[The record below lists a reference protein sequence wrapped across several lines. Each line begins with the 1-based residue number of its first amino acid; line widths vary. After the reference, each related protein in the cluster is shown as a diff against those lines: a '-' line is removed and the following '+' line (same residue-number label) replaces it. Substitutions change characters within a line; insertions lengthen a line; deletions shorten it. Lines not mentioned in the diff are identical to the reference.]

1 MTNRSITLLLIVTV
15 LVLGLSLAPASA
27 TNPIPP
33 SNETAKLSVQVSAS
47 SVGTLFSNTDIV
59 YTQGNGNLADNP
71 PLDAGEGQSTAGY
84 FEKTVA
90 TSGST
95 EYTKIIN
102 LDTSSKSQPQNN
114 LETVRIIDYSNTGDG
129 NAMGI
134 MYSSEAVMID
144 VCSSATTG
152 EEGCCVWGTSADDI
166 LPASCTFV
174 NIGSKVLLD
183 EGRISSDSSA
193 RTVSSD
199 IDEGVQVS
207 YSVDIE
213 GSGQTG
219 NDTAV
224 GKATVYVDAYILEGS
239 GDETNQ
245 SAAIVV
251 DESVTVDGLITLAL
265 STGYSSP

>member
-1 MTNRSITLLLIVTV
+1 MTNRSITLLLVVTV
-15 LVLGLSLAPASA
+15 MVMALSFTPASA

-47 SVGTLFSNTDIV
+47 SVGTLYSNSDIV

-71 PLDAGEGQSTAGY
+71 PLEAGEGQSTAGY

-95 EYTKIIN
+95 EYTKLIN

-129 NAMGI
+129 NEMGI

-152 EEGCCVWGTSADDI
+152 EESCCAWGASADDI

-174 NIGSKVLLD
+174 DTGSTVYLD
-183 EGRISSDSSA
+183 EGRVVSDSSA

-207 YSVDIE
+207 YSVDV
-213 GSGQTG
+213 GPSGQTE
-219 NDTAV
+219 NDTAI

-239 GDETNQ
+239 GNATNQ
-245 SAAIVV
+245 SAAIVI
-251 DESVTVDGLITLAL
+251 DESVTVDGLINLAL
-265 STGYSSP
+265 KTGYSSP

>member
-1 MTNRSITLLLIVTV
+1 
-15 LVLGLSLAPASA
+15 
-27 TNPIPP
+27 
-33 SNETAKLSVQVSAS
+33 
-47 SVGTLFSNTDIV
+47 
-59 YTQGNGNLADNP
+59 
-71 PLDAGEGQSTAGY
+71 
-84 FEKTVA
+84 
-90 TSGST
+90 
-95 EYTKIIN
+95 
-102 LDTSSKSQPQNN
+102 
-114 LETVRIIDYSNTGDG
+114 
-129 NAMGI
+129 MGI

>member
-1 MTNRSITLLLIVTV
+1 MTKRSITLLLAVTAMI
-15 LVLGLSLAPASA
+15 LALAFVPANA
-27 TNPIPP
+27 ANPIPP

-47 SVGTLFSNTDIV
+47 SVGTLFSNTDVV

-71 PLDAGEGQSTAGY
+71 PLSPGEGQSTLGY

-95 EYTKIIN
+95 EYTKLIS

-129 NAMGI
+129 NAVGI
-134 MYSSEAVMID
+134 MYSNEAVMID
-144 VCSSATTG
+144 ACASATTG
-152 EEGCCVWGTSADDI
+152 EAGCCVWGTSADDI
-166 LPASCTFV
+166 LPASCAFV
-174 NIGSKVLLD
+174 NTGSTVYLD
-183 EGRISSDSSA
+183 EGRVVSDSSA

-207 YSVDIE
+207 YSVDI
-213 GSGQTG
+213 GPSGQTQ

-239 GDETNQ
+239 GNETNQ

-251 DESVTVDGLITLAL
+251 DESVTVDGLIKLAL
-265 STGYSSP
+265 KTGYSSP